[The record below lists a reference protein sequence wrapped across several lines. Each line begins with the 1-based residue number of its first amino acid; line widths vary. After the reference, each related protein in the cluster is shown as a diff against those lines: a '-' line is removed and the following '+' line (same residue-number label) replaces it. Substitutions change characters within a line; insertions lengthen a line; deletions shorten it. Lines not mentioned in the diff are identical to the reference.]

1 MAGPAI
7 EERLSYTD
15 RDYDTVLAELETL
28 VRQTRPELWSDFFES
43 NLGLALIQMN
53 ALIGDMLSYGQDALG
68 AEIFLSTCRRYESAL
83 RFCRSVGYVPR
94 SATPAEVTVA
104 AVDFPDVITTQGG
117 TVPAGSSIKSGDGYT
132 YELLA
137 DAVIP
142 AGSTFSSLSL
152 IEGQSWQETFDP
164 SVDPSQAVSTSR
176 GVVADASW
184 DVYVGTVSPLNKW
197 TEVTNVAFET
207 TPTDTYETSFD
218 GDGKLI
224 VKFGDGSA
232 GKIPDDTITIL
243 YRTSNGADGN
253 APVASIRGSMTVNLT
268 GGGTVSVT
276 YENSNS
282 AASGGED
289 RESLAELRNN
299 VPAYIASQDK
309 LITLQDYET
318 NIPSV
323 PGVALSFVDI
333 LVASYASNV
342 LNVNVFDAEEVTF
355 TSESPVDLIRSTVD
369 YTRYVQM
376 SQDRAND
383 VQAFLRTRTME
394 SVHHTIVRPTI
405 AWVDIYLGNV
415 VYDQEYDKDE
425 VHAAITAAV
434 VGAFEGG
441 TGFSVRVSEVYN
453 AVRDVLG
460 VSHFYI
466 ERMIFDHLDG
476 TAATGTIEF
485 TGDVNPADTDTI
497 TISDGE
503 QTATFEFDNNST
515 TSPGNVPVVIGAD
528 ASETLENLMDAIN
541 ENLLIRASEDRSA
554 SDPTL
559 DLIHTRTGSQYNVP
573 MTKNVANPVTL
584 TGMAGGD
591 DTLVQHIEDHR
602 RNQEPVPDFWPPGP
616 YVPGEPFDPP
626 DPWEDGGQLPYEEIE
641 DPEIIRVVSARRY
654 YDETYLY
661 NNEIYYN
668 AGVGGAAAVQAIN
681 LRRLVFEL
689 VTQ

>member
-1 MAGPAI
+1 MAGPVI
-7 EERLSYTD
+7 EGRLAYTN

-43 NLGLALIQMN
+43 NLGLALIQLN
-53 ALIGDMLSYGQDALG
+53 ALVADMLSYGQDALG
-68 AEIFLSTCRRYESAL
+68 AELFLSTCRRYESAL
-83 RFCRSVGYVPR
+83 RFCNSVGYVPR
-94 SATPAEVTVA
+94 SASAAEVTVQ
-104 AVDFPDVITTQGG
+104 AVNFPDAITTHGA
-117 TVPAGSSIKSGDGYT
+117 TVPAGSVITNEDGYS
-132 YELLA
+132 YELLE

-152 IEGQSWQETFDP
+152 REGQSWQDSFDP
-164 SVDPSQAVSTSR
+164 SVDPGQEVTTAR
-176 GVVADASW
+176 GIVAEDSW
-184 DVYVGTVSPLNKW
+184 EVYVGTVSPVNRW
-197 TEVTNVAFET
+197 TEVSNVAFET
-207 TPTDTYETSFD
+207 TPTQTYETSFD

-224 VKFGDGSA
+224 IKFGDGSA
-232 GKIPDDTITIL
+232 GKIPDDTITVV
-243 YRTSNGADGN
+243 YRTTNGSSGN
-253 APVASIRGSMTVNLT
+253 SPVASIRGALTVNLT

-289 RESLAELRNN
+289 RESLDELRVS

-323 PGVALSFVDI
+323 PGVALAFVDI
-333 LVASYASNV
+333 QVASYASNV
-342 LNVNVFDAEEVTF
+342 LNVNVFDSEETTF
-355 TSESPVDLIRSTVD
+355 TSESPVDLVRSTVD
-369 YTRYVQM
+369 YTRYAQM

-383 VQAFLRTRTME
+383 VQTYLRARTME
-394 SVHHTIVRPTI
+394 SVHHTILRPTV

-415 VYDQEYDKDE
+415 VYDEEYDKEE
-425 VHAAITAAV
+425 VHAAVTAAV
-434 VGAFEGG
+434 VAAFEAAG
-441 TGFSVRVSEVYN
+441 GFSIRVSEVYN
-453 AVRDVLG
+453 AIRDVLG
-460 VSHFYI
+460 VSYFYI
-466 ERMIFDHLDG
+466 ERIVFDHLDG
-476 TAATGTIEF
+476 TAATGTVEF
-485 TGDVNPADTDTI
+485 TGDVNPADADWI

-503 QTATFEFDNNST
+503 QTVTFEFDNNSSVT
-515 TSPGNVPVVIGAD
+515 PGNIPVVIGAS

-541 ENLLIRASEDRSA
+541 SYLLIRASEDRSA
-554 SDPTL
+554 TDPTL
-559 DLIHTRTGSQYNVP
+559 DLIHVRTGSQYNVP
-573 MTKNVANPVTL
+573 ITKNVANPVTL

-602 RNQEPVPDFWPPGP
+602 RNQEPVPDLWPPGP

-626 DPWEDGGQLPYEEIE
+626 SPWQDGGQLPYEEIE
-641 DPEIIRVVSARRY
+641 DPEIIKVVSARRY